1 MLGIHVKRQK
11 RAMNNSAAV
20 SLINFYLLTTK
31 VKELALRARIGDHSH
46 VKLACKI
53 STSKKPAT
61 QFALLLNWEKKES
74 EEHYYYQNEA
84 ILITQ
89 KKFI

>member
-1 MLGIHVKRQK
+1 MADVLFTPFNQAQRIIKTNKIGIHVKRQK

-20 SLINFYLLTTK
+20 SLINFYVLTTK

-61 QFALLLNWEKKES
+61 QFALLLN
-74 EEHYYYQNEA
+74 
-84 ILITQ
+84 
-89 KKFI
+89 